1 MSIHGVT
8 LAALTAAALSCAP
21 PQGRSPA
28 DGLAPV
34 PSAAFAKTVSFA
46 ILEDYDKGRN
56 LREVERDFELMKQL
70 GVRTWRGRVRWDDY
84 EPERGRFDFE
94 WLHRFAD
101 LAAQHGIELRPY
113 IGYTPAWAASGG
125 QDQQAWND
133 PPARL
138 GEWAGFVQHLV
149 GAMSRHANIRS
160 WEIYNGENVRLWWE
174 GSADQYAAVLAAG
187 TRAVRAADPDA
198 EVLIG
203 GLVWPDADWVARACA
218 AARPD
223 VIPIHAYPETR
234 SPDSVDVERYLGE
247 GYRNGFLAA
256 VREHCGG
263 LPIWINETGYATT
276 AGRSERD
283 QADWWVRAFATFLAD
298 PAVEHLGISRIKD
311 LPGDSAVSGDEP
323 NKHLGLTRQDRA
335 PKLAFH
341 TVDLLTDLLDVGR
354 LTVAD
359 AELSVSVTAGS
370 TGSLHHHLFVRPD
383 GRQVL
388 IAWDK
393 RGGPALD
400 VSLARRGSRATEYT
414 LDGRPVPYPRF
425 DGRTLRRLRL
435 VAGHPRILEILPPEH
450 ADPAAR

>member
-1 MSIHGVT
+1 MSIHGVE

-21 PQGRSPA
+21 LQGHSSA
-28 DGLAPV
+28 DGVARV

-46 ILEDYDKGRN
+46 IVEDYHKGQD

-70 GVRTWRGRVRWDDY
+70 GVRTWRGRVGWDDS
-84 EPERGRFDFE
+84 EPERGRHDFE

-101 LAAQHGIELRPY
+101 LAAQNGIELRPY
-113 IGYTPAWAASGG
+113 IGYTPEWAAAGG
-125 QDQQAWND
+125 RDQQAWND

-138 GEWAGFVQHLV
+138 DEWTSFVQHLV

-160 WEIYNGENVRLWWE
+160 WEIYNKENVRLWWE
-174 GSADQYAAVLAAG
+174 GSADEYAAVLAAG
-187 TRAVRAADPDA
+187 ARAVRAADPDA
-198 EVLIG
+198 EVLLG
-203 GLVWPDADWVARACA
+203 GLVWPDADWVARACG

-223 VIPIHAYPETR
+223 VIPIHAYPETWT
-234 SPDSVDVERYLGE
+234 PDSVDVERYLGE
-247 GYRNGFLAA
+247 GYRNGFLPA
-256 VREHCGG
+256 VREHCGE

-283 QADWWVRAFATFLAD
+283 QADWWVRAIATFLAD
-298 PAVEHLGISRIKD
+298 PAVEHLGISEIRD
-311 LPGDSAVSGDEP
+311 LPRDSAVIGDEP
-323 NKHLGLTRQDRA
+323 NYHLGLTRQDRA

-341 TVDLLTDLLDVGR
+341 TVGLLMDLLDVGR

-359 AELSVSVTAGS
+359 AELSVSVTAG
-370 TGSLHHHLFVRPD
+370 TAGSLHHHLFVRPD

-393 RGGPALD
+393 RGGPTLD
-400 VSLARRGSRATEYT
+400 VSLARPGNRATEYT

-435 VAGHPRILEILPPEH
+435 VAGHPRIVEILPSER
-450 ADPAAR
+450 ADPAPR